1 MKIQMNFLG
10 SRITKK
16 VKNYLFILIS
26 LFIGFAQISKAE
38 SVGKNTETVTVASKR
53 FTESYIL
60 AEIIAQT
67 LKNNTDYEI
76 KTKLGLGNTT
86 ILFNALLQGNID
98 VYPEYLGTITKEI
111 LKEDGTLSLE
121 QINQRLLPLKL
132 QAGVFL
138 GFQNSYALAMRKDQ
152 AMQLGIT
159 TIADLAKH
167 PSLKI
172 GFSHE
177 FLGRPDGWPSIQ
189 KVYGLSNLSAKG
201 LDHGLSYSALEKK
214 QVDLIDAYT
223 TDAQLSN
230 EKIVLLIDKQ
240 KFFPSYEAVLLYRIE
255 SFKDKPKAFLALEG
269 LSQKISQIEM
279 RNMNA
284 AVEGQGLTFSST
296 AQSFITKEQLASEP
310 LSFMRQLFGP
320 DFLRLSYEHS
330 LLVFLSLFIAMMI
343 GIPLGILTFFN
354 PSVGNPMLYVSG
366 VFQTIPSLAL
376 LAFLITIFQ
385 TIGPLPAITAL
396 SLYAL
401 LPIIENTNTGLLTVN
416 PALRESARALG
427 ANKWICLIKI
437 ELPAAIPSIVSG
449 IKIAAITA
457 TGTATIAAFV
467 GAGGYGERIAQGLAT
482 NNTQTMLAGAIP
494 AAIFAT
500 LLQALISLYARFVA
514 RSRAS

>member
-1 MKIQMNFLG
+1 MNFLG
-10 SRITKK
+10 SPIIKK

-26 LFIGFAQISKAE
+26 LFISFAHISNAE

-86 ILFNALLQGNID
+86 ILFSALLQGNID

-121 QINQRLLPLKL
+121 QINKRLLPLKI

-189 KVYGLSNLSAKG
+189 KIYGLSNLSAKG

-230 EKIVLLIDKQ
+230 EKIILLIDNQ
-240 KFFPSYEAVLLYRIE
+240 RFFPSYEAVLLYRIE
-255 SFKDKPKAFLALEG
+255 SFKDKPKALLALEG
-269 LSQKISQIEM
+269 LSQKMSQIEM

-284 AVEGQGLTFSST
+284 AVEVQGLTFSST
-296 AQSFITKEQLASEP
+296 AQSFITKEQISSEP
-310 LSFMRQLFGP
+310 LSFL
-320 DFLRLSYEHS
+320 
-330 LLVFLSLFIAMMI
+330 
-343 GIPLGILTFFN
+343 
-354 PSVGNPMLYVSG
+354 
-366 VFQTIPSLAL
+366 
-376 LAFLITIFQ
+376 
-385 TIGPLPAITAL
+385 
-396 SLYAL
+396 
-401 LPIIENTNTGLLTVN
+401 
-416 PALRESARALG
+416 
-427 ANKWICLIKI
+427 
-437 ELPAAIPSIVSG
+437 
-449 IKIAAITA
+449 
-457 TGTATIAAFV
+457 
-467 GAGGYGERIAQGLAT
+467 
-482 NNTQTMLAGAIP
+482 
-494 AAIFAT
+494 
-500 LLQALISLYARFVA
+500 
-514 RSRAS
+514 